1 MVMRARL
8 VKDVPVE
15 SEMLVRTLWVTS
27 EVFTPNSEAQA
38 VETSELAPK
47 VPSVSRV
54 LSVEAV
60 SVVP

>member
-1 MVMRARL
+1 MV
-8 VKDVPVE
+8 KKVPVE

-27 EVFTPNSEAQA
+27 EVLTPSSEAQA
-38 VETSELAPK
+38 EETSELVPR

-54 LSVEAV
+54 FSVEAV

>member
-1 MVMRARL
+1 MRARL

-27 EVFTPNSEAQA
+27 EVFTPRSEAQA
-38 VETSELAPK
+38 VETSELVPR

-54 LSVEAV
+54 FNVEAV
-60 SVVP
+60 SLVP